1 MKKAPLIA
9 AFLAGSLIMATIGG
23 AAAWWV
29 TTTLSPSEPRPP
41 RVEVREYKYLNL
53 DKIIVMLR
61 ADTGRPLSHYL
72 ALDLVFKVPAENER
86 TVKQH
91 LPLLRSIAVRA
102 MSALTYEEAGR
113 MSVDDFTA
121 TINMAY
127 ELNYADEPGGKPFD
141 DVMIGKLIIE

>member
-1 MKKAPLIA
+1 MKKAPLII
-9 AFLAGSLIMATIGG
+9 AFLAGSLVMAAVAG

-29 TTTLSPSEPRPP
+29 VADKAPSEPRPA
-41 RVEVREYKYLNL
+41 RVEVREYRYLNL

-61 ADTGRPLSHYL
+61 ADSGRPLSHYL
-72 ALDLVFKVPAENER
+72 ALDLVFKVPVDNER

-102 MSALTYEEAGR
+102 MSALTYEEAAR
-113 MSVDDFTA
+113 MTVDDFTA
-121 TINMAY
+121 TIAMAY